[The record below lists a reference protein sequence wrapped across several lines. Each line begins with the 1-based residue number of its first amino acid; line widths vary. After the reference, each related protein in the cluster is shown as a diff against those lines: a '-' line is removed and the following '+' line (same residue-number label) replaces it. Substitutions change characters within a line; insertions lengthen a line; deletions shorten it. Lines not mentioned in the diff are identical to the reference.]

1 MTALGSV
8 DGKNRNAAAGTPEKK
23 NACAIFLCGGSGSR
37 MRGSVAD
44 KIFASLAGTPA
55 LAFSLRAFEA
65 AGIFARAVFVFRDE
79 AQRRAICALAEKF
92 SPALAESALFCR
104 GGNERKD
111 SVLNGLAC
119 AREAG
124 VPADAPRARR
134 FRRARAPLPQHGQAR
149 SRGRRAGNG
158 VRGGRPRPLPSVGNG
173 DAAGFPARE
182 NPRRLSE
189 NSRRRAFRHGR
200 RRGGAGGGNARR
212 ARGKFF
218 AQPQNHRSR
227 RPRLLRGA
235 FTRRRGNAQRPIPT
249 SRLTRPEQNFSAAAR
264 TSVTANADARLS
276 GNGNAPHKAS
286 PTVCTK

>member
-1 MTALGSV
+1 
-8 DGKNRNAAAGTPEKK
+8 
-23 NACAIFLCGGSGSR
+23 

-79 AQRRAICALAEKF
+79 AQRGAIGALAEKF

-124 VPADAPRARR
+124 VPADAPAFIHDCARPLVSAETLR
-134 FRRARAPLPQHGQAR
+134 ELAALAAREGSAVLAHRCRNTVKRVPADAAPGTACAAEDLDR
-149 SRGRRAGNG
+149 SRLWETETPQ
-158 VRGGRPRPLPSVGNG
+158 VFPLGKILGAYRKIRDEGLFVTD
-173 DAAGFPARE
+173 DAAAAQAAGMPVALAE
-182 NPRRLSE
+182 NFSP
-189 NSRRRAFRHGR
+189 NP
-200 RRGGAGGGNARR
+200 
-212 ARGKFF
+212 KITV
-218 AQPQNHRSR
+218 
-227 RPRLLRGA
+227 RLLRGA
-235 FTRRRGNAQRPIPT
+235 FARRRGNAQRPIPA

-264 TSVTANADARLS
+264 TSVTASPVAWELTTSRI
-276 GNGNAPHKAS
+276 AS
-286 PTVCTK
+286 MRAKLM